1 MAAAAAWGGEADV
14 RSLRDVVAAAV
25 DAGAGVHGDVY
36 VAAGHHRGERGAA
49 VDSAGSAGEPAGSAV
64 GDRCLR
70 AGAGGGAATGG
81 PDTSTHGAAPG
92 VSGRAWRV
100 PPRGAGGTPAPHR
113 AGGGT
118 WSPRG

>member
-1 MAAAAAWGGEADV
+1 AFMAAAAAWGGEADV

-36 VAAGHHRGERGAA
+36 VAAGHHRSERGAA

-70 AGAGGGAATGG
+70 TGAGGAAATGG
-81 PDTSTHGAAPG
+81 HDRLPHRPTPAIPSPP
-92 VSGRAWRV
+92 RPV
-100 PPRGAGGTPAPHR
+100 PPPPPGRPP
-113 AGGGT
+113 
-118 WSPRG
+118 